1 MKAAVRKMRK
11 IVNAHDPALADLA
24 V

>member
-11 IVNAHDPALADLA
+11 IVNAHDPALADLS